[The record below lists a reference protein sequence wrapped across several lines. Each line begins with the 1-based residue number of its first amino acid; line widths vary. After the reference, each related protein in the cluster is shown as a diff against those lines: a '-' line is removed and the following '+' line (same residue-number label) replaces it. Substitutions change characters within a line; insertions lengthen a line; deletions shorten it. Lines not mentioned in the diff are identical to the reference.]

1 MSAPKRRRGSTESD
15 EEHPDERW
23 MASYMDMVTV
33 LMCMFIVLFSMSS
46 VDQGKYEQLADSLAT
61 GFGVIDLGDVET
73 VEGVV
78 VAAGDA
84 ATTDSDP
91 NATDPNSSTLS
102 DLQRAMNEV
111 QGLSALKNS
120 VEASLSAAGLADAA
134 EFIVDER
141 GLTIGLVGSESY
153 FAPDSADLSAE
164 AVAIINAM
172 APSLVGVTNEI
183 SVEGHADVHGQSAN
197 YATDWELSAGRAAR
211 VLRQLVGQGGVSQAA
226 ISAVGFG
233 SARPSS
239 TGSTQ
244 TDMAQ
249 NRRVD
254 IVVLSALPEE
264 VRAIIPEVVEKSS
277 TPRSGGSS
285 SEKSPSTGH

>member
-1 MSAPKRRRGSTESD
+1 
-15 EEHPDERW
+15 

-33 LMCMFIVLFSMSS
+33 LMCMFIVLFAMSS

-61 GFGVIDLGDVET
+61 GFGVVDLGEVET

-91 NATDPNSSTLS
+91 NATEPNSSTLS
-102 DLQRAMNEV
+102 DLQQAMNEV
-111 QGLSALKNS
+111 QSLSTLKNS

-172 APSLVGVTNEI
+172 APSLVGVSNEI

-233 SARPSS
+233 SARPSA

-254 IVVLSALPEE
+254 IVVLSALPDE
-264 VRAIIPEVVEKSS
+264 VRAIIPEVVEKSGS
-277 TPRSGGSS
+277 PSS
-285 SEKSPSTGH
+285 SKSTSTSTGH